1 MGILASVRSGL
12 GSAFAMARPTAT
24 SAWFPIVR
32 EPYTGAWQHND
43 ALTAES
49 ALANP
54 SVFGCVSRISQDIA
68 KIAPPALIEED
79 DDGFWTPVRNSAYS
93 PVLARPNR
101 YQTPQQFYEQWV
113 LSKLLAGN
121 TYVLK
126 DRDERGVVKALYILD
141 PARVKPLVAPEGS
154 VYYELQANELA
165 GLTTDAAPPVVPAS
179 EIIHDRWNCLWHPLV
194 GVSPLYAMAGAVA
207 QAKLIQDS
215 GTAFFAKGGR
225 PGGVLIAPTKLDPM
239 TTQRIKA
246 DLANLKAGEV
256 LVAELGMKW
265 EPSATTAVDAQVIQQ
280 LGWTEET
287 VAKCFGM
294 PISILNSSKQPP
306 YANAEASQL
315 QYKSQC
321 LECHL
326 ISIQNCLDVGLELPN
341 HLGIEFDDTLLIWMD
356 TATRTAA
363 AREAIHAGAMSPNEA
378 RSKYFGLGPVAGGDT
393 PYLQQQNFSLAALAE
408 RDASDPF
415 SKPAPA
421 PAAPTPTEEEVAAT
435 VGDLAQP

>member
-1 MGILASVRSGL
+1 MGLLTTIRSRIGSVFSSARSIG
-12 GSAFAMARPTAT
+12 T

-32 EPYTGAWQHND
+32 EPYTGAWQHNESV
-43 ALTAES
+43 TAES
-49 ALANP
+49 ALANS

-79 DDGFWTPVRNSAYS
+79 DEGFWTPVRNSAYS

-141 PARVKPLVAPEGS
+141 PAKVKPLVAPDGS
-154 VYYELQANELA
+154 AYYELQADDLA
-165 GLTTDAAPPVVPAS
+165 GIATDTAPPVVAAT

-215 GTAFFAKGGR
+215 GTSFFAKGGR

-239 TTQRIKA
+239 TRDRLKA
-246 DLANLKAGEV
+246 DSLNWKAGEV

-265 EPSATTAVDAQVIQQ
+265 EQNTTTAVDAQVIQQ

-294 PISILNSSKQPP
+294 PINILNSSKQPP
-306 YANAEASQL
+306 YANAEASQR
-315 QYKSQC
+315 QYKAQC
-321 LECHL
+321 LEPHL
-326 ISIQNCLDVGLELPN
+326 ISIQNCLDLGLELPS
-341 HLGIEFDDTLLIWMD
+341 HLGIEFDINLLIWMD
-356 TATRTAA
+356 TTTRVNAAKVAITA
-363 AREAIHAGAMSPNEA
+363 GMSPNEV
-378 RSKYFGLGPVAGGDT
+378 RDQYFGLGPVEGGES
-393 PYLQQQNFSLAALAE
+393 PYLQQQNFPMSELAD
-408 RDASDPF
+408 RQGVPT
-415 SKPAPA
+415 A
-421 PAAPTPTEEEVAAT
+421 PAAPLPTEEQVAAT
-435 VGDLAQP
+435 VGDLAEKA

>member
-1 MGILASVRSGL
+1 MGVLATIQSRLRSVFSRAVGPS
-12 GSAFAMARPTAT
+12 

-32 EPYTGAWQHND
+32 EPYTGAWQLNES
-43 ALTAES
+43 LTAES

-79 DDGFWTPVRNSAYS
+79 DDGFWTPVRNPAYS

-141 PARVKPLVAPEGS
+141 PARVKPLVAPDGS

-165 GLTTDAAPPVVPAS
+165 GLTTDTAPPVVPAS

-341 HLGIEFDDTLLIWMD
+341 YLGIEFDIDLLIWMD

-363 AREAIHAGAMSPNEA
+363 AKEAISAGAMSPNEA
-378 RSKYFGLGPVAGGDT
+378 RSKYFGLGPVAGGET

-415 SKPAPA
+415 SKPDPA

-435 VGDLAQP
+435 VGDLAEP

>member
-1 MGILASVRSGL
+1 MRLFGYEFSLRS
-12 GSAFAMARPTAT
+12 ARPVSSTGG
-24 SAWFPIVR
+24 WWPIVR
-32 EPYTGAWQHND
+32 EPYTGAWQANES
-43 ALTAES
+43 LTLEH

-54 SVFGCVSRISQDIA
+54 SVYGCVSRISQDIA

-79 DDGFWTPVRNSAYS
+79 DQGFWTPVRNSAYS
-93 PVLARPNR
+93 PVLARPNH

-113 LSKLLAGN
+113 LSKLLYGN
-121 TYVLK
+121 TYILK
-126 DRDERGVVKALYILD
+126 GRDDRGVVNQLDILN
-141 PARVKPLVAPEGS
+141 PLHVKVLVAPDGS
-154 VYYELQANELA
+154 VYYELQPDDLA
-165 GLTTDAAPPVVPAS
+165 GLAPDPAPRVVAAKD
-179 EIIHDRWNCLWHPLV
+179 IIHDRWNCLFHPLM
-194 GVSPLYAMAGAVA
+194 GVPPLYAITGAVA

-225 PGGVLIAPTKLDPM
+225 PGGVLIAPTKLDPA

-315 QYKSQC
+315 QYKSAC
-321 LECHL
+321 LEPHL
-326 ISIQNCLDVGLELPN
+326 VSIQNCLDTGLELPSY
-341 HLGIEFDDTLLIWMD
+341 LGIEFDITLLIWMD
-356 TATRTAA
+356 TTTRVNAA
-363 AREAIHAGAMSPNEA
+363 KVSISAGMSVNEV
-378 RSKYFGLGPVAGGDT
+378 RDTLFGLGPVAGGDKVFM
-393 PYLQQQNFSLAALAE
+393 QQQYWPVEDLSDRQGAA
-408 RDASDPF
+408 
-415 SKPAPA
+415 A
-421 PAAPTPTEEEVAAT
+421 PAAPVPTDEEVAAT
-435 VGDLAQP
+435 VGALAKS